1 MICVRWSAFSSE
13 RMPRVSERTAIQ
25 VPPGSVSRRV
35 SVWRSTPR
43 MPLPPFAN
51 LLDAHGPAVHRF
63 LLARAGSQEADDLF
77 QETFLSALRAYP
89 ALRDDANLEGW
100 LMTIAHRKTLDLHR
114 ARARAP
120 VPAGDRAEAGTE
132 DDVALDD
139 GLWRRVGDLP
149 PRQRMAVALRFA
161 CDLTYADIARVDGGT
176 EAAARRNV
184 HVALKTL
191 RRELAA

>member
-13 RMPRVSERTAIQ
+13 RMPRESERTAM
-25 VPPGSVSRRV
+25 GCLLRSVSRRV
-35 SVWRSTPR
+35 RFWRSTPR

-100 LMTIAHRKTLDLHR
+100 LMTIAHRKTLDLH
-114 ARARAP
+114 
-120 VPAGDRAEAGTE
+120 
-132 DDVALDD
+132 
-139 GLWRRVGDLP
+139 
-149 PRQRMAVALRFA
+149 
-161 CDLTYADIARVDGGT
+161 
-176 EAAARRNV
+176 
-184 HVALKTL
+184 
-191 RRELAA
+191 